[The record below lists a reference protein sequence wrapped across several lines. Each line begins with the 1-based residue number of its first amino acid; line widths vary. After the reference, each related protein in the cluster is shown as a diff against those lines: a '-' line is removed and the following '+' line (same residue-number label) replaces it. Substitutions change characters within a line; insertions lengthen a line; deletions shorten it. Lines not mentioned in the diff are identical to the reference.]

1 MTRIQHIPLSPMSVD
16 EWLWL
21 YKGRG
26 EDELP
31 GSGAVMVDDDLPFE
45 FDMQHSCLHGTIA
58 HETPRG
64 ALGGCAFA
72 AAGMVCVVTWLAFM
86 AVCNAVV
93 GWLGEAFNGS
103 N

>member
-1 MTRIQHIPLSPMSVD
+1 MKQLKHSPISPMSVD
-16 EWLWL
+16 EWLWI

-31 GSGAVMVDDDLPFE
+31 GSEAVMIEDDLPFE
-45 FDMQHSCLHGTIA
+45 FDPQHSCCLGTVGR
-58 HETPRG
+58 ETSRG

-72 AAGMVCVVTWLAFM
+72 AAGMLCVVTGIAFL

-93 GWLGEAFNGS
+93 GWFAEMAGR
-103 N
+103 